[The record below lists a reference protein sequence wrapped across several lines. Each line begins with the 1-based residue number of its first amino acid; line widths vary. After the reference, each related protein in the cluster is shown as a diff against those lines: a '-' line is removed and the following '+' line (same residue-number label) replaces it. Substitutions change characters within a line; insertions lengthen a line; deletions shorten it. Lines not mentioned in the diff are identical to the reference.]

1 MGTNISPETA
11 DNTRPALA
19 LIAGPTASGKS
30 GLAVRYAQFL
40 QSRGQRVVII
50 NADSAQVYSDL
61 AILSARPSE
70 GEMGGDVASVLNG
83 ATIQMLRN
91 TDGAWQCEITLPAA
105 AANTGLDVNNCTMK
119 AP

>member
-1 MGTNISPETA
+1 
-11 DNTRPALA
+11 
-19 LIAGPTASGKS
+19 
-30 GLAVRYAQFL
+30 
-40 QSRGQRVVII
+40 
-50 NADSAQVYSDL
+50 
-61 AILSARPSE
+61 
-70 GEMGGDVASVLNG
+70 MGGDVASVLNG